1 MMDAEGKL
9 NIVVVNVLF
18 RSDKGVA
25 VAGPLNAGDRLVLN
39 DLIPAIEGMALRSGE
54 QSGD

>member
-1 MMDAEGKL
+1 MNAQGKL
-9 NIVVVNVLF
+9 NIVAVEVLF

-25 VAGPLNAGDRLVLN
+25 VAGPLSAGDRLVLN
-39 DLIPAIEGMALRSGE
+39 DLIPAIEGMALRRGE